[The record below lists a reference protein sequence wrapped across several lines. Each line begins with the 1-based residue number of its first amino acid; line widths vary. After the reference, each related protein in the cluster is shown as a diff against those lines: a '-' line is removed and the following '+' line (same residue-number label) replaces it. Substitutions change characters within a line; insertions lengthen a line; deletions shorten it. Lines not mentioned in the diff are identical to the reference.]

1 MMSVIA
7 TLLAAG
13 DPSQSPHWFIP
24 KRFELIY
31 GGLAS
36 VIIFSALYKFAGP
49 FAKKGLSDR
58 TDKIQNEIDSARQA
72 KASAD
77 EEAVQIRTALGDV
90 EKERARILAEADQ
103 QAAVLLTDGRERI
116 NAEMKD
122 IEDKS
127 MADIASASSRVGDE
141 LRAEIVRLSAVA
153 TDRVVRTVLDDRA
166 QQSLIEDFISKV
178 GVAR

>member
-1 MMSVIA
+1 MSVIA

-36 VIIFSALYKFAGP
+36 VIIFSALFKFAGP
-49 FAKKGLSDR
+49 FAKKGLADR

-122 IEDKS
+122 IEAKS

-166 QQSLIEDFISKV
+166 QQNLIEDFISKV
-178 GVAR
+178 GAAR

>member
-1 MMSVIA
+1 MSVIA

-36 VIIFSALYKFAGP
+36 VIIFSALFKFAGP
-49 FAKKGLSDR
+49 FAKKGLADR

-90 EKERARILAEADQ
+90 EKERSRILAEADQ
-103 QAAVLLTDGRERI
+103 QAAVLLADGRERI

-122 IEDKS
+122 IEAKS

-166 QQSLIEDFISKV
+166 HQNLIEDFISKV

>member
-1 MMSVIA
+1 MSVIA
-7 TLLAAG
+7 RLLAAG

-36 VIIFSALYKFAGP
+36 VIIFSALFKFAGP
-49 FAKKGLSDR
+49 FVKKGLSDR

-77 EEAVQIRTALGDV
+77 EEAVQIRAALGDV
-90 EKERARILAEADQ
+90 DKERSRILAEADQ
-103 QAAVLLTDGRERI
+103 QASVLLADGRERI

-122 IEDKS
+122 IEAKALS
-127 MADIASASSRVGDE
+127 DIASASSRVGDE

-153 TDRVVRTVLDDRA
+153 TDRVVRTALDDRA